1 MAYCNNC
8 GHFNPD
14 GSKFCGNCG
23 KNLENENNNK
33 QTNNEQKEHHTR
45 KSIIDSINEYVGND
59 KPADI
64 NCKVLFS
71 DVFKPHTTEE
81 AEEIFICGTKS
92 TTPHPDEVSKGWPH
106 PWLYSR
112 VLLMFSVTFVLLWL
126 CVNLFKNLN
135 AFPGMIVVGAF
146 AVPLSTMIL
155 FMEANVWRDISM
167 YTVLKTFF
175 VGGCAS
181 IVATLLLFSF
191 YSVEEMNFF
200 GAFMVGLIE
209 EIGKA
214 VIVFAIL
221 KKMGKSSILSGL
233 LIGSAVGAGFAAFE
247 SAGYALQPFI
257 YFQQLTGYAAAY
269 GQGYDTSEM
278 MDIINQNIFLRAIL
292 APGGHVAWAAISG
305 ATFVITAKEK
315 GTMDT
320 SIMKDKHFLRLFAI
334 PVILHFLW
342 DSPLAGWINEIF
354 PNAGYIALV
363 VIVWI
368 VVLILINMGLAEVNK
383 TNNIIA
389 KRP

>member
-1 MAYCNNC
+1 
-8 GHFNPD
+8 
-14 GSKFCGNCG
+14 
-23 KNLENENNNK
+23 
-33 QTNNEQKEHHTR
+33 
-45 KSIIDSINEYVGND
+45 
-59 KPADI
+59 
-64 NCKVLFS
+64 
-71 DVFKPHTTEE
+71 
-81 AEEIFICGTKS
+81 
-92 TTPHPDEVSKGWPH
+92 
-106 PWLYSR
+106 
-112 VLLMFSVTFVLLWL
+112 
-126 CVNLFKNLN
+126 
-135 AFPGMIVVGAF
+135 
-146 AVPLSTMIL
+146 
-155 FMEANVWRDISM
+155 M

-305 ATFVITAKEK
+305 AAFVITAKEK